1 MNRLKSFIKIL
12 GLYFATSIFSGCSTD
27 ININDYIDNKKT
39 LSLIITKQDSTT
51 RLSTSEKFE
60 IAINSDK
67 YKKLVQWGNENLS
80 GWQWTPVSYIGDI
93 CVVQEDFSL
102 LYTIKGQSVILSFTD
117 KDGKPNQYAKTI
129 KQGELDFLAGGQFSK
144 ENWEKTSDLGL
155 HPNREAMVN
164 DLLTNYKLKGIH
176 YNDLVKMLGQPD
188 FWEPSE
194 RVIYYG
200 IATNYG
206 LDIDPTGL
214 KALSFEFNAD
224 SIITDYTISESTK

>member
-1 MNRLKSFIKIL
+1 MKKLKNFIKIL

-27 ININDYIDNKKT
+27 ININDYIDKNKS
-39 LSLIITKQDSTT
+39 LSLIVTTQDSATG
-51 RLSTSEKFE
+51 LSTSENFE

-67 YKKLVQWGNENLS
+67 YKKIVQWGNENIN
-80 GWQWTPVSYIGDI
+80 GWQWTPVSYIVNICIVQGD
-93 CVVQEDFSL
+93 FRL
-102 LYTIKGQSVILSFTD
+102 LYTRGGQSIVLAFTD
-117 KDGKPNQYAKTI
+117 KEGKPKQYTKTI
-129 KQGELDFLAGGQFSK
+129 KQGELDFLVGGQFSK
-144 ENWEKTSDLGL
+144 ENWGKTSDLGM

-176 YNDLVKMLGQPD
+176 YKDLVKMLGQPD

-194 RVIYYG
+194 RIIYYG

-214 KALSFEFNAD
+214 KSLGFEFNAD
-224 SIITDYTISESTK
+224 SIIVDYKISESTK